1 MLKKAMILAA
11 GLGTR
16 LKPLTDT
23 MPKALVEYN
32 GIPMISRVIQKLT
45 SEGIN
50 DIVIN
55 THHFSDQIE
64 NYFSENYFG
73 VKITLIK
80 EEEILGTGGAVKNAE
95 KYLSEA
101 DDFIVYNTDIDSE
114 INIKEMYQHHVN
126 FKAIATLAVQFR
138 QTNRPILIDEDMN
151 FRGRAYNSG
160 YEFKKAAFCGIH
172 VINKNIFRYF
182 PDRKIFDIID
192 FYCDLISALDLKIK
206 CYNITDIYWRDL
218 GKEL

>member
-11 GLGTR
+11 GFGTR

-32 GIPMISRVIQKLT
+32 GKPMVSNAIEKLKR
-45 SEGIN
+45 EGID

-55 THHFSDQIE
+55 THHFSDQMEKYFNE
-64 NYFSENYFG
+64 NSFG
-73 VKITLIK
+73 VKITLVK

-95 KYLSEA
+95 KYLSDA
-101 DDFIVYNTDIDSE
+101 DDFLVYNTDVDSDV
-114 INIKEMYQHHVN
+114 NIHEMYQHHIN
-126 FKAIATLAVQFR
+126 HIALATMAVQFR

-172 VINKNIFRYF
+172 VMNKNIFRYF
-182 PDRKIFDIID
+182 PDRGKFDMVD
-192 FYCDLISALDLKIK
+192 FYCDLVSHPEVKIK

-218 GKEL
+218 GKEF